1 MWLLYGMVL
10 LSLGTNLDNLGVG
23 LAYGAGGI
31 RLPAL
36 SNLVI
41 ALMATAATGA
51 AMLVGHAASH
61 LLAIQVANA
70 LGGLLLIAVGLWIGA
85 KSLADSAV
93 PVGHHPVEIG
103 RFRIPLLG
111 VAVRILREP
120 SQADRNRSGL
130 IDLAEAIPLGLALAA
145 NNVAG
150 GLGGGLTGFPPLAS
164 SLAVGLGSFLTLW
177 VGWHVGRRTARPW
190 LGTRAALLAAVLLI
204 LVGLHEV

>member
-1 MWLLYGMVL
+1 MWLIYGVVL

-31 RLPAL
+31 RLPVL

-41 ALMATAATGA
+41 ALIATGVTAA
-51 AMLVGHAASH
+51 AMVVGQAASH
-61 LLAIQVANA
+61 LLAIQAANA
-70 LGGLLLIAVGLWIGA
+70 LGGLLLIAAGLWIGA
-85 KSLADSAV
+85 KSLV
-93 PVGHHPVEIG
+93 GTTKPVGHQPVEIG
-103 RFRIPLLG
+103 HFRIPLLG

-120 SQADRNRSGL
+120 SQADQNRSGL
-130 IDLAEAIPLGLALAA
+130 IDLAEAIPLGQALAA

-150 GLGGGLTGFPPLAS
+150 GLGGGLTGFPPLATS
-164 SLAVGLGSFLTLW
+164 VAVGLGSFLTLW
-177 VGWHVGRRTARPW
+177 GGRHIGRRTARPG